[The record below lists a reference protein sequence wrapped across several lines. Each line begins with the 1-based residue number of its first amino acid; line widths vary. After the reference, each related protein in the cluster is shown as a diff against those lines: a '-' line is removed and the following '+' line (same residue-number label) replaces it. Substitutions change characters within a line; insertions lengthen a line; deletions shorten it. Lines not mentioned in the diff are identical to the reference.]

1 MIKEEFE
8 ELIGRRIDDYTYE
21 NVVGFV
27 YMSFFHMDKK
37 ELAAMYVEDEK
48 LFREGYELAIEL
60 RAIYKVRAK
69 FMLARMKKAEDML
82 YEYCREK
89 ENEYMSRV
97 KEKYGNRK

>member
-1 MIKEEFE
+1 MTKQEFE
-8 ELIGRRIDDYTYE
+8 KLIGKRIDDDTYE

-37 ELAAMYVEDEK
+37 MLADMYVDDEK

-60 RAIYKVRAK
+60 RAIHMVRAK

-97 KEKYGNRK
+97 KAKYGNRK